1 MDFLGES
8 FNIPSHSIELL
19 EFWYGKIGEP
29 QLVMHLQMM
38 KIQEVHT

>member
-19 EFWYGKIGEP
+19 EFWYGKNWRTPISNAP
-29 QLVMHLQMM
+29 SMM